1 MCWSAI
7 SIYFKVGCF
16 AEIRAE
22 HAAHEL
28 LRSFCYMF
36 LYYDTEDAAEL
47 EFTYC
52 FFVKCCR
59 DDDGDH
65 GNVKGSGMLSVFG

>member
-1 MCWSAI
+1 MQFQFILRLDVSQK
-7 SIYFKVGCF
+7 YVPNMQRMNYYVHFVTCF
-16 AEIRAE
+16 
-22 HAAHEL
+22 
-28 LRSFCYMF
+28 F
-36 LYYDTEDAAEL
+36 DTEDAAEL

-52 FFVKCCR
+52 FFFFKCCR